1 MDISS
6 LKHVLSILSLSFSL
20 PLSLSLSSHP
30 LQYLTRVPPVCVA
43 ASILHQFLYEMFY
56 FLLRIHLDLMIITMI
71 MAAAHS
77 SSKLCRCWIGR
88 RGTTVTADQS
98 AILLYSR
105 HRRSHTPST
114 ACWWTHPHSCGHEGF
129 SFFNGRA
136 GWKKTL
142 VSPSRVVL
150 LLLLLLWVS
159 P

>member
-20 PLSLSLSSHP
+20 PLSLSLSLSSHP
-30 LQYLTRVPPVCVA
+30 FQFLTRVPPVCVA
-43 ASILHQFLYEMFY
+43 ASILYQFLYEMFY
-56 FLLRIHLDLMIITMI
+56 SLLRIHLDLMIIMMI

-77 SSKLCRCWIGR
+77 SSKLCRRWIGGW
-88 RGTTVTADQS
+88 GTTITADQS
-98 AILLYSR
+98 AVLLYSC
-105 HRRSHTPST
+105 HWRSHTPST

-136 GWKKTL
+136 GLKKTF

-150 LLLLLLWVS
+150 LLLLWVS